1 MSHKL
6 AVIVPYRLREEHL
19 KVFIEKITEHLNK
32 QEIEFELIVVNQDNA
47 KQFNRGMLLNIGY
60 RYAKKLKCDYLVF
73 HDVDMVPLEVDYSY
87 SDVPLH
93 LATNFIDDEGTESG
107 LPFDEYFG
115 GVTMFPIEAFEKING
130 FSNKYWGWGYED
142 TDLLFRCSEL
152 DVPLDT
158 LKIKN
163 RGKDGKTLRFYGTKS
178 KVICDNVIDF
188 NSSATFFITF
198 FPDDLECNH
207 LRKSDEYT
215 AFSVPG
221 YDFAICFNSFSRY
234 NFCAFDYKQNV
245 LFVNSNIKR
254 NYKTNITVTLDR
266 LDNIIKVYQD
276 GEFIGQT
283 ESFKKLH
290 FYKKEPKFYLGVG
303 KPDREGLQNYFRG
316 TIENFAYYDTI
327 LTESEIKEISN
338 NCDNLLN
345 DNFGEYYS
353 SKSLVVYYDAN
364 HIRDY
369 KLVDL
374 SGNHNNGVIQD
385 CGIEKNNHQEYKE
398 VKIPIRRPS
407 KFLLLKHE
415 SNGFVDNKWK
425 DDATR
430 WNQLR
435 FYNEVFKNKIIDDG
449 LSDLKFKEYGKV
461 KVNNITEANIGL

>member
-1 MSHKL
+1 
-6 AVIVPYRLREEHL
+6 
-19 KVFIEKITEHLNK
+19 
-32 QEIEFELIVVNQDNA
+32 
-47 KQFNRGMLLNIGY
+47 
-60 RYAKKLKCDYLVF
+60 
-73 HDVDMVPLEVDYSY
+73 
-87 SDVPLH
+87 
-93 LATNFIDDEGTESG
+93 
-107 LPFDEYFG
+107 
-115 GVTMFPIEAFEKING
+115 MFPIETFEKING

-345 DNFGEYYS
+345 GNFGEYYS

-385 CGIEKNNHQEYKE
+385 CGIEKNNHQEFKE